1 MAGRHAP
8 AATLP
13 WSTSVGKNLS
23 QPVFCT
29 GAAMYAKGR
38 KYETGAPFLGLRKRG
53 AIERREEKAAIA
65 YGWSGLSLGLN
76 MYICVR
82 MCTQ

>member
-1 MAGRHAP
+1 
-8 AATLP
+8 
-13 WSTSVGKNLS
+13 
-23 QPVFCT
+23 
-29 GAAMYAKGR
+29 MYAKGR